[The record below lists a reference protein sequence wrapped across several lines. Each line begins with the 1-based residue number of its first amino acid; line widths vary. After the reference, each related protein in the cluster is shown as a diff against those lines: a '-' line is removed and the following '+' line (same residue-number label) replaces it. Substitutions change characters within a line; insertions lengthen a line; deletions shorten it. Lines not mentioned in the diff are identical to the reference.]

1 MRKSLVL
8 IVLLYFFI
16 AGLPVE
22 AARISVGFKGGL
34 NLTNISVLPKPVN
47 VAEFKYMNSAT
58 GGLFFSLKAGPIA
71 IQPEFMFARRGTK
84 YEAYIDDGFYNVEW
98 HHDYLEAI
106 LLLKWSGLRAGPVS
120 PFFYVGPSCGYLI
133 MATSVIYEVEGARV
147 VDAVDSRD
155 YFRQAELALV
165 FGGGLEFKVRAVKLS
180 LEGRY
185 HLGLSDVAL
194 AGFEVDYIKNRSI
207 SVLTGISF

>member
-1 MRKSLVL
+1 MRRSLVL
-8 IVLLYFFI
+8 IILLDFFM
-16 AGLPVE
+16 AGLPVK

-34 NLTNISVLPKPVN
+34 NLTNISVLPKPAD
-47 VAEFKYMNSAT
+47 VAEFKYMNSPT
-58 GGLFFSLKAGPIA
+58 GGLFFSLKLGPIA

-84 YEAYIDDGFYNVEW
+84 YESYIDDGFYNVEW
-98 HHDYLEAI
+98 HHDYLEVL
-106 LLLKWSGLRAGPVS
+106 LLLKWSGLRTAPAS
-120 PFFYVGPSCGYLI
+120 PFFYFGPSYGFL
-133 MATSVIYEVEGARV
+133 MKATSVIYDAKGTK
-147 VDAVDSRD
+147 VDAIDSRD
-155 YFRQAELALV
+155 YFRPAELALV
-165 FGGGLEFKVRAVKLS
+165 FGGGVEFKARAVKLS